1 MKLQS
6 GVGGVGSEP
15 FALDSDMAEWFVMW
29 GLVRGWL
36 VMLVFRRSKRLR
48 EHKLLDS
55 TSNFTKF
62 YIVME
67 EQINKLAI
75 VPIDRYIHRY

>member
-29 GLVRGWL
+29 GLVRGWP
-36 VMLVFRRSKRLR
+36 
-48 EHKLLDS
+48 
-55 TSNFTKF
+55 
-62 YIVME
+62 
-67 EQINKLAI
+67 LAGHVGFLEI
-75 VPIDRYIHRY
+75 KEA